1 VPLYYATTN
10 QGKLASMRRDLA
22 PYDVEV
28 IQLALDIPE
37 PRLPDVGEISR
48 YKVLSALSQS
58 PGPVVANDSGFYIHA
73 LGGFP
78 KTFVNFTL
86 ETIGIEGI
94 LRLMAGQPRACEFRE
109 SLAYMDSTRSEP
121 VCFYDV
127 VPGSLADVNKGAMRE
142 GLWSKL
148 ALVFI
153 PEGATKTLAEMTLEE
168 YAAWRGLRRA
178 HSTPVRQLGEWL
190 EKRQST

>member
-1 VPLYYATTN
+1 MQIYYATTN
-10 QGKLASMRRDLA
+10 AGKLASMQRDLA
-22 PYDVEV
+22 PYDAEV

-37 PRLPDVGEISR
+37 PRLADVGEISR
-48 YKVLSALSQS
+48 HKALAALSQS

-78 KTFVNFTL
+78 KTYVNFAL

-94 LRLMAGQPRACEFRE
+94 LRLMAGQRRACEFRE

-127 VPGSLADVNKGAMRE
+127 VPGALADDKKGAMRE

-148 ALVFI
+148 ALIFI
-153 PEGATKTLAEMTLEE
+153 PEGSEKTLAEMALEE
-168 YAAWRGLRRA
+168 YDAWRQLKRA
-178 HSTPVRQLGEWL
+178 QSTPVRQLGEWL
-190 EKRQST
+190 ARIHST